1 MFNNKI
7 CKECGKEFTPKCGT
21 QVYCTGPHTSIC
33 VICNKKFEY
42 TCSPNEK
49 PKTCSIKCQGELRK
63 LTVKTK
69 YGVDNVSKLQEV
81 KDKISE
87 VNSSERVRTKRE
99 ATCMRK
105 YGVDNPAKNSEIREK
120 LSTIMKSDSYL
131 KGREHTCLK
140 IYGYKNPMHNE
151 SVKKKRELTCLS
163 KYGIEGHFPTK
174 ETLSK
179 KMIDG
184 SKVDNYLSF
193 KNDPITYIKTHY
205 ESNPTISI
213 LENDLGVTNTP
224 IYDILVAHNA
234 SDLLDHT
241 PHTYSTMENDVVE
254 YIESLD
260 NNIKLLRNDRN
271 MISPYELDIYL
282 PEYNIAFECNP
293 ACTHNSSIKDP
304 WGSPPKHYL
313 YHYNKSL
320 KCENKGILLF
330 HIFGYEWKNKNDI
343 IKSMIRTLLNKNNIK
358 IGARKCDTCEIT
370 YYECKKFLDLNHRQ
384 GSLSAPIRLAL
395 KYNDK
400 IVSVMTFGKMRPGIG
415 AELGHDK
422 VYELSRFCSL
432 QNHQIQGAASKL
444 LNYFIKTYKPIKII
458 SYSDIAHTS
467 GKLYQKLN
475 FTHTNTS
482 TPSYIWT
489 DINDNIYYHRMRCQK
504 RFLRK
509 LLNDYTIN
517 IENNTENEIM
527 TSHQF
532 VRVYDCGV
540 KRWERIIDDK
550 EM

>member
-7 CKECGKEFTPKCGT
+7 CKECGREFTPKCGT

-33 VICNKKFEY
+33 VICNRKFEY
-42 TCSPNEK
+42 ICSPNEK
-49 PKTCSIKCQGELRK
+49 PKTCSIECQGELRK
-63 LTVKTK
+63 LTVKKK

-105 YGVDNPAKNSEIREK
+105 YGVYNPAKNSEIRKK
-120 LSTIMKSDSYL
+120 LSTIMKSENYL
-131 KGREHTCLK
+131 KGREATCLER
-140 IYGYKNPMHNE
+140 YGYKNPMKNE
-151 SVKKKRELTCLS
+151 SVKKKRELTCVS
-163 KYGIEGHFPTK
+163 KYGIKGHFPTK
-174 ETLSK
+174 EVLSK

-205 ESNPTISI
+205 KNNPTIST

-241 PHTYSTMENDVVE
+241 YSTMESDVVD
-254 YIESLD
+254 YIYSLD
-260 NNIKLLRNDRN
+260 SNIKIIRNDRN

-293 ACTHNSSIKDP
+293 ACTHNSSVNDP
-304 WGSPPKHYL
+304 WGSPPKHHL

-320 KCENKGILLF
+320 KCEDKGIFLF

-358 IGARKCDTCEIT
+358 IGARKCDICEIT
-370 YYECKKFLDLNHRQ
+370 HTECKNFLDKHHRQ
-384 GSLSAPIRLAL
+384 GGLTAPIRLAL
-395 KYNDK
+395 KYNNE
-400 IVSVMTFGKMRPGIG
+400 IVSVMTFGKMRPGMG
-415 AELGHDK
+415 AELGDHG

-444 LNYFIKTYKPIKII
+444 LNHFIKQYNPQKII
-458 SYSDIAHTS
+458 SYSDFAHTR
-467 GKLYQKLN
+467 GTLYKTLN

-509 LLNDYTIN
+509 LLNDYTID

-527 TSHQF
+527 IEYGF

-540 KRWERIIDDK
+540 KRWEMIIDDK
-550 EM
+550 NM